1 MTRLLTVITL
11 LCLSIGIHAQ
21 EDGEPIKEVWACQP
35 EASTALF
42 WRDGQWVNRG
52 MIEDKRRKE

>member
-1 MTRLLTVITL
+1 MTRLLTAITL
-11 LCLSIGIHAQ
+11 FFLSIGIYAQ
-21 EDGEPIKEVWACQP
+21 EKEVWACQP

-52 MIEDKRRKE
+52 MMEDKRRKE